1 MLVKWLGC
9 QIVTRDSHVDG
20 VCSWFIHSCPLTLI
34 LLTWR
39 IGWAPNNASKWQVEF
54 NLAFKGLIAW
64 RAFLALHVLLTCLSL
79 KTVWHCFRMLI
90 SKNISLISVYSTH
103 VSVDVSQNVKFVPCS
118 ACFPTVNSLV
128 TTLCSVKLY
137 FLIGQCSFGV
147 FHIHCIFY
155 IL

>member
-9 QIVTRDSHVDG
+9 QIVTRDSHVDRD
-20 VCSWFIHSCPLTLI
+20 CSWFIHSCP
-34 LLTWR
+34 
-39 IGWAPNNASKWQVEF
+39 
-54 NLAFKGLIAW
+54 LIAW

-103 VSVDVSQNVKFVPCS
+103 LSVDVSQNVKFVPCS

-128 TTLCSVKLY
+128 TTLCTVKLY

-155 IL
+155 ILWIFARSL